1 MELNVKNSFFL
12 SFSFFFLIC
21 IYIYF
26 GVGES
31 FGFSAL
37 FFELLMLSQ
46 AGLKGVKSFVGLGL
60 K

>member
-1 MELNVKNSFFL
+1 MKNSFFL